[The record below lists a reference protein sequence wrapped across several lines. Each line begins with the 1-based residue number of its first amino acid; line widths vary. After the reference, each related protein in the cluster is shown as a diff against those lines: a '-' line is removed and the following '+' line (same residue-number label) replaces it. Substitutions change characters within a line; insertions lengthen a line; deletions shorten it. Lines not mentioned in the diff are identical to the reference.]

1 MMMKKGPKEYEYV
14 AEELRVQMKNGTTS
28 SRYIERLCGFAR
40 VWTTGLTDHHAASPS
55 AARTREEEKKV
66 SAAW

>member
-1 MMMKKGPKEYEYV
+1 MN
-14 AEELRVQMKNGTTS
+14 NGTTS
-28 SRYIERLCGFAR
+28 SLYIERLGGFAR